1 MRFLTVLLGAVAAS
15 AALAAPAP
23 TPTATPTATSAVV
36 APDGQKPAE
45 KQVDHDKPICC
56 TIPVLGSR
64 LQRNRVCMTK
74 AEWAEQRLQDRM
86 LIERSQMRACTPGAN
101 C

>member
-1 MRFLTVLLGAVAAS
+1 MRFLTVLLVASSAAV
-15 AALAAPAP
+15 ALAAKAP
-23 TPTATPTATSAVV
+23 IPTAALEE
-36 APDGQKPAE
+36 QKPAE
-45 KQVDHDKPICC
+45 KQIDDDKPICR